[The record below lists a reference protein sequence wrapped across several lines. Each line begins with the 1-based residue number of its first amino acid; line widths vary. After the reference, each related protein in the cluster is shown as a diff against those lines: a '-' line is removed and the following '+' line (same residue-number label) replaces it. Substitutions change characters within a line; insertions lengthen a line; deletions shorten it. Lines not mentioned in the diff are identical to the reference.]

1 MKEKK
6 RVRKRSGADEEQRAL
21 LTAAAIPLIVI
32 ILMIIIVIADH
43 GRSKEADNQEPS
55 VTVEAETGTESG
67 LQTEAAEPEGESES
81 ESEAVEIPEME
92 GLQRDRIPEI
102 LSLMKRYFAA
112 REDSDAEAMNQI
124 YGRGEQTE
132 AELEAERKR
141 LRSNAKYVQEFENIA
156 TYVMDGETADTWLVY
171 TLYDIRFYSVKTAA
185 PMIMWCYVYRD
196 AEGNYLIRST
206 DAMTEAEIDFADRIS
221 HSEEV
226 RRLASGVNVK
236 LKEALTA
243 DEELNSIYGVLR
255 DGSPVYG
262 EEPEQ
267 RIVVAETTA
276 ASEETSSSSKEET
289 KASEEAETEES
300 ESETQEETIEA
311 FVPEESGQQETA
323 GTQESADA
331 EAGGVQSSTAAA
343 PGA

>member
-1 MKEKK
+1 MKENK
-6 RVRKRSGADEEQRAL
+6 RFRKRSGADEEQRAL

-43 GRSKEADNQEPS
+43 GKAKKAENQEPS
-55 VTVEAETGTESG
+55 VTMEAESGTESEQ
-67 LQTEAAEPEGESES
+67 QTEETDAEDES

-92 GLQRDRIPEI
+92 GLQRDRVPEI
-102 LSLMKRYFAA
+102 LSLMKAYFAA
-112 REDSDAEAMNQI
+112 REDSDAEAMSRI

-171 TLYDIRFYSVKTAA
+171 TLYDIRFYSAKTAA

-196 AEGNYLIRST
+196 AEGNYLIRSN
-206 DAMTEAEIDFADRIS
+206 DALTEAEIDFADRIS

-226 RRLASGVNVK
+226 RRLASGVNVR

-267 RIVVAETTA
+267 QIVVAETTA
-276 ASEETSSSSKEET
+276 ASEESSASAEKETESSEET
-289 KASEEAETEES
+289 ETEES
-300 ESETQEETIEA
+300 QSEAEEETIEA
-311 FVPEESGQQETA
+311 FVPEASGQQESSGAQEPSDA
-323 GTQESADA
+323 GTDGA
-331 EAGGVQSSTAAA
+331 QSSTAAA

>member
-1 MKEKK
+1 MKENK
-6 RVRKRSGADEEQRAL
+6 RFRKRSGADEEQRAL

-43 GRSKEADNQEPS
+43 GKAKETENQEPS
-55 VTVEAETGTESG
+55 TTMEAETGNESE
-67 LQTEAAEPEGESES
+67 LQTGEAES

-92 GLQRDRIPEI
+92 GLQRDRVPEI
-102 LSLMKRYFAA
+102 LSLMKSYFAA
-112 REDSDAEAMNQI
+112 REDSDAETMSRI
-124 YGRGEQTE
+124 YGRGDQTE
-132 AELEAERKR
+132 AELEEERKR

-171 TLYDIRFYSVKTAA
+171 TLYDIRFYSAETAA

-196 AEGNYLIRST
+196 AEGNYLIRSN
-206 DAMTEAEIDFADRIS
+206 DALTEAEIDFADRIS

-276 ASEETSSSSKEET
+276 ASEETSAEEET
-289 KASEEAETEES
+289 EASEEEETEES
-300 ESETQEETIEA
+300 QPEAEEETIEA

-323 GTQESADA
+323 EAQEPDA
-331 EAGGVQSSTAAA
+331 SGESSVQSSTAAA

>member
-1 MKEKK
+1 MKENKK
-6 RVRKRSGADEEQRAL
+6 FRKRSGADEEQRAL

-43 GRSKEADNQEPS
+43 GKAKETENQEPS
-55 VTVEAETGTESG
+55 TTMEAETGNESE
-67 LQTEAAEPEGESES
+67 LQTEEAEAEGES

-92 GLQRDRIPEI
+92 GLQRDRVPEI
-102 LSLMKRYFAA
+102 LSLMKSYFAA
-112 REDSDAEAMNQI
+112 REDSDAETMSRI

-132 AELEAERKR
+132 AELEEERKR

-156 TYVMDGETADTWLVY
+156 TYVMNGETADTWLVY
-171 TLYDIRFYSVKTAA
+171 TLYDIRFYSAETAA

-196 AEGNYLIRST
+196 AEGNYLIRSNDT
-206 DAMTEAEIDFADRIS
+206 LTEAEIDFADRIS

-276 ASEETSSSSKEET
+276 ASEETSAEEET
-289 KASEEAETEES
+289 EASEEAETEES
-300 ESETQEETIEA
+300 QSEAEEETIEA

-323 GTQESADA
+323 EAQEPDA
-331 EAGGVQSSTAAA
+331 SGESSVQSSTAAA

>member
-1 MKEKK
+1 MK
-6 RVRKRSGADEEQRAL
+6 S
-21 LTAAAIPLIVI
+21 
-32 ILMIIIVIADH
+32 
-43 GRSKEADNQEPS
+43 
-55 VTVEAETGTESG
+55 
-67 LQTEAAEPEGESES
+67 
-81 ESEAVEIPEME
+81 
-92 GLQRDRIPEI
+92 
-102 LSLMKRYFAA
+102 YFAA
-112 REDSDAEAMNQI
+112 REDSDAETMSRI
-124 YGRGEQTE
+124 YGSGEQTE
-132 AELEAERKR
+132 AELEEERKR

-171 TLYDIRFYSVKTAA
+171 TLYDIRFYSAETAA

-196 AEGNYLIRST
+196 AEGNYLIRSNDT
-206 DAMTEAEIDFADRIS
+206 LTEAEIDFADRIS

-276 ASEETSSSSKEET
+276 ASEETSAEEET
-289 KASEEAETEES
+289 EASEEAETEES
-300 ESETQEETIEA
+300 QSEAEEETIEA

-323 GTQESADA
+323 EAQEPDA
-331 EAGGVQSSTAAA
+331 SGESSVQSSTAAA